1 MSSRSKAKKKKVS
14 VSIRLHP
21 EILGVV
27 DKCAD
32 KLGVTRTDVIGVA
45 IRAMF
50 GANRETAKA
59 KTK

>member
-1 MSSRSKAKKKKVS
+1 MSSRSKTKKKKVS

-21 EILGVV
+21 EILKVI
-27 DKCAD
+27 DKYAD
-32 KLGVTRTDVIGVA
+32 QLGVTRTDVIGVS

-50 GANRETAKA
+50 AHFTKSEVQ